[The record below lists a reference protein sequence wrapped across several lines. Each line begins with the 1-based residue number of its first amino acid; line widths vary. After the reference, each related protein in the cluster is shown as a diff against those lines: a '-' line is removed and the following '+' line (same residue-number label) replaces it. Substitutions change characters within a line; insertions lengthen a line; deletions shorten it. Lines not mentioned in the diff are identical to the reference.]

1 MVVPFVQLHSSIK
14 NIKTPQFMREK
25 KKKKRIK
32 QKETL
37 TSKINRYIYE
47 KEKKNPKKRKNER
60 RRVVL

>member
-1 MVVPFVQLHSSIK
+1 
-14 NIKTPQFMREK
+14 MRG

-47 KEKKNPKKRKNER
+47 KEKKNPKKEKMKDEEWFCRYYTTC
-60 RRVVL
+60 